1 MRFGEEQGGGKW
13 AGRLRAE
20 STRER
25 VDGAMLE
32 QEGSLGPGNP
42 RHQRRGT
49 VGETRYDPSCR
60 IDLQGILGLANSKSK
75 DCEVEG
81 ENLLNFV
88 SATSPLRNSCGFY
101 RKEESAMLATVAATG
116 VTRSSNL
123 AYGHKPQGRLPSL
136 SDPLGLLVF
145 AALRPYGPYAHA
157 SRVACASPN
166 QVNASPCS
174 GPSSDAMNWQPVPRI
189 EQGGQYAS
197 HGDPYAMQPGAPVP
211 QVIGAGL
218 STEEQHFLS
227 SCTTREHQE
236 MTRRKTEH
244 MVCSRQPVIRPT
256 TREHQEMARRKAE
269 HLECSRQPVLRPAG
283 DARIGPARRADS
295 SLIDQLSE
303 TSSRPGDDSK
313 QPITRLII
321 RIFPRRKAGQLAT
334 VKTSAMELSHKNV
347 AIFFHLP
354 LHIAASKLGISPT
367 TLKRACRKIGIFKW
381 PFRLFE
387 HKKLEVAAD
396 AREAARKLRLLNPQ
410 PAIPATD
417 PATLDCSRNSTPYS
431 SPAADV
437 YIPDRH
443 PYRIRNQPDM
453 GWHDAMSSD
462 IIETVRLLMEE
473 NRRLK
478 SLAEQQE
485 ENRRLLLVLAWPA
498 TAPVGTRHNEQSGG
512 SIFKSPC
519 LAPPS
524 RGCISNLLNP

>member
-1 MRFGEEQGGGKW
+1 
-13 AGRLRAE
+13 
-20 STRER
+20 
-25 VDGAMLE
+25 
-32 QEGSLGPGNP
+32 
-42 RHQRRGT
+42 
-49 VGETRYDPSCR
+49 
-60 IDLQGILGLANSKSK
+60 
-75 DCEVEG
+75 
-81 ENLLNFV
+81 
-88 SATSPLRNSCGFY
+88 
-101 RKEESAMLATVAATG
+101 MLATVAATG

-123 AYGHKPQGRLPSL
+123 DYGHKPEGQFPSL

-145 AALRPYGPYAHA
+145 AALRPYGPTAHA
-157 SRVACASPN
+157 SRAACASPN
-166 QVNASPCS
+166 QVDASPCS

-218 STEEQHFLS
+218 SQEQIKVIITEEQHFLS

-236 MTRRKTEH
+236 MARRKAEH
-244 MVCSRQPVIRPT
+244 MVCSRQPVLRPA
-256 TREHQEMARRKAE
+256 TREHQEMARRKVE

-283 DARIGPARRADS
+283 DAKIGPAWRPDS

-303 TSSRPGDDSK
+303 TSSQPEHDSK

-354 LHIAASKLGISPT
+354 LHKAASKLGISPT

-381 PFRLFE
+381 PFRVLE
-387 HKKLEVAAD
+387 NKKMEVAAD
-396 AREAARKLRLLNPQ
+396 AREAARKLRLLKPLQ
-410 PAIPATD
+410 AIPATD
-417 PATLDCSRNSTPYS
+417 TAILNSSRNSTPYS
-431 SPAADV
+431 SLAADV
-437 YIPDRH
+437 CIPDHH
-443 PYRIRNQPDM
+443 PYRITNHPGM
-453 GWHDAMSSD
+453 GWRDAMSSD
-462 IIETVRLLMEE
+462 ITETVRLLTEE
-473 NRRLK
+473 NRRLQ
-478 SLAEQQE
+478 SLARQQE
-485 ENRRLLLVLAWPA
+485 ENTRFLHVLAWPA

-512 SIFKSPC
+512 SVFKSGC